1 MELLTVRLPVVA
13 AQLTVNVVVVVLPA
27 VMLTVRGFE
36 PLTVQ
41 FCATP
46 LSCTEWSPG
55 DSPLIVTVLLM
66 PMALL

>member
-13 AQLTVNVVVVVLPA
+13 AQLTVKVVVVVLPT
-27 VMLTVRGFE
+27 VMLSVRGFE
-36 PLTVQ
+36 LTVQ
-41 FCATP
+41 FCASP

-55 DSPLIVTVLLM
+55 DSPLKVTLLLM